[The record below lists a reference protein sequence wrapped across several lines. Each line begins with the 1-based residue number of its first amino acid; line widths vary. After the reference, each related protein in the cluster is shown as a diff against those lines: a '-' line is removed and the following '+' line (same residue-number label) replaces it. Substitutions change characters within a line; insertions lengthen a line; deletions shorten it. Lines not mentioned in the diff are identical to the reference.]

1 MTTELMVWNEDQID
15 LIKQQVCKGATDDE
29 LKLFL
34 YTAKR
39 TGLDPLARQIYAMR
53 RYDNN
58 LKREVMSIGTSIDGF
73 RLIAERSGDYAGQV
87 GPFWCGDDGVWV
99 DVWLKSTPPVAAKL
113 GVMRTKFKEPL
124 YAVAMYSEYVQKYKD
139 KETKQWKVT
148 PMWSKMPTLMLA
160 KVAESLALR
169 KAFPQE
175 LSSIYTKEEFPSESD
190 LEEVKQIQTQVEPIA
205 FVAQSWVPSKDQ
217 LTRLF
222 TIAATNGYTKPAAS
236 ELLQARYGLA
246 SSKEL
251 TKEQYDDLCKYME
264 AYPVTK
270 LDSGELDSEP
280 T

>member
-113 GVMRTKFKEPL
+113 GV
-124 YAVAMYSEYVQKYKD
+124 D
-139 KETKQWKVT
+139 
-148 PMWSKMPTLMLA
+148 
-160 KVAESLALR
+160 
-169 KAFPQE
+169 
-175 LSSIYTKEEFPSESD
+175 
-190 LEEVKQIQTQVEPIA
+190 
-205 FVAQSWVPSKDQ
+205 
-217 LTRLF
+217 
-222 TIAATNGYTKPAAS
+222 TNNNECNYI
-236 ELLQARYGLA
+236 
-246 SSKEL
+246 
-251 TKEQYDDLCKYME
+251 
-264 AYPVTK
+264 
-270 LDSGELDSEP
+270 
-280 T
+280 